1 VNAHACGPAR
11 TRTDIDSSRSLTRTL
26 TNTQPDILRERGS
39 CMRLAVSGIG
49 RKIGWA
55 AASAPVYS
63 QNHFGLMRA
72 CTAAREANV
81 QVCLPTCRASSC
93 SSVLLLDTSTLS
105 PKADISQAPHLCI
118 RGGPCRGNGVVGP
131 ELVARRPMKLGCYGG
146 RWTPRCWTTRYS
158 PATLR
163 FR

>member
-1 VNAHACGPAR
+1 VCVFITAVPITKLFAWGEGIVEDMCYERRREEGDGDRPGRGGTKPETTVGPQ
-11 TRTDIDSSRSLTRTL
+11 LVHL
-26 TNTQPDILRERGS
+26 
-39 CMRLAVSGIG
+39 C
-49 RKIGWA
+49 
-55 AASAPVYS
+55 

-163 FR
+163 YR